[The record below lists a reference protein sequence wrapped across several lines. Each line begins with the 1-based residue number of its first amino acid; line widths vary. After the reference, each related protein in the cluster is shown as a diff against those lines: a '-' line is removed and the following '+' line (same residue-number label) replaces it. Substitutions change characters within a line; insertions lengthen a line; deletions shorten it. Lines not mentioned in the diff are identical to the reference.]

1 MHPHM
6 ALNIEECVELT
17 HLKEKVTVV
26 IPTRNAGM
34 EFLLWSVFS
43 LLLRSKPGGMLE
55 HICVCINGP
64 DERQGDLSL
73 ENLKQQF
80 LEELRDIDWYH
91 ADDPK
96 NRRAMPLTVIRV
108 WSRVG
113 YTEVFEMALN
123 WVHTDSYLIMH
134 DDVFLKN
141 SDWTQEVKEKF
152 YDDDQVAIA
161 YTPQLLGC
169 ACDHAVH
176 RGMYLLRMP
185 QMQTTFLLCKKK
197 WLMKVGALWRGF
209 HIPSDDN
216 MLQFELEEMGD
227 VDEFEKF
234 WQDQDLYLN
243 PILKTE
249 LYNFVRQEV
258 GAWVYYKLFTNNFKF
273 VKLNEDNIL
282 HFEGMSLS
290 NVTEDVK
297 NKKIGDNLDDIRKLE
312 ELILAHPDYSRLYN
326 KYLPSGIME
335 K

>member
-1 MHPHM
+1 
-6 ALNIEECVELT
+6 
-17 HLKEKVTVV
+17 
-26 IPTRNAGM
+26 
-34 EFLLWSVFS
+34 
-43 LLLRSKPGGMLE
+43 
-55 HICVCINGP
+55 
-64 DERQGDLSL
+64 
-73 ENLKQQF
+73 
-80 LEELRDIDWYH
+80 
-91 ADDPK
+91 
-96 NRRAMPLTVIRV
+96 MPLTVIRV

-169 ACDHAVH
+169 VCDHAVH

-234 WQDQDLYLN
+234 WQDQDLYPN

-297 NKKIGDNLDDIRKLE
+297 NKKIGDNLDDIRRLE